1 MPTDLRT
8 PTGTRVSH
16 QSSSLSIDL
25 RSAVL
30 RLARR
35 IRQERSDEAITP
47 SEYSVLGVL
56 GHKGSMTPR
65 QLADHEQITPPS
77 MTRTLANLEH
87 KGYVAKAS
95 HPTDRRQVLVQLTD
109 AGVAIV
115 AATRSR
121 RDAWLA
127 RRLAALEPEQR
138 TVLAEAARIIST
150 LNSAQ

>member
-1 MPTDLRT
+1 
-8 PTGTRVSH
+8 
-16 QSSSLSIDL
+16 
-25 RSAVL
+25 
-30 RLARR
+30 
-35 IRQERSDEAITP
+35 
-47 SEYSVLGVL
+47 
-56 GHKGSMTPR
+56 
-65 QLADHEQITPPS
+65 

-109 AGVAIV
+109 AGIAIV

>member
-1 MPTDLRT
+1 MPTDLHT

-47 SEYSVLGVL
+47 SEYSVLGAI
-56 GHKGSMTPR
+56 GYYGPMTPR

-95 HPTDRRQVLVQLTD
+95 HPTDRRRVLVQLTD
-109 AGVAIV
+109 TGTAIV
-115 AATRSR
+115 TATRSR

-127 RRLAALEPEQR
+127 RRLATLEPEQR
-138 TVLAEAARIIST
+138 AVLADAARIIGI
-150 LNSAQ
+150 LNTAQ